1 MQTNS
6 LLPTAINEV
15 TDMTRKLALITG
27 ASRGLGKN
35 AAEHL
40 AARGIDI
47 IGTFHSKAD
56 EAQALARRLEQAG

>member
-1 MQTNS
+1 
-6 LLPTAINEV
+6 
-15 TDMTRKLALITG
+15 MTRKLALITG

-56 EAQALARRLEQAG
+56 EAQALARRLEQAGVKAASKSILIQ